1 MSAKPKY
8 YLSVLGRL
16 VFVLLALVVP
26 VICVI
31 GSAGSTDGEFDTRR
45 ILTWI
50 CCLAG
55 LLGLLA
61 FEGYMVRGRV
71 LGLLIDERNR
81 FSLSRLQMTL
91 WTVLVTT
98 TLYVVFMTGVV
109 RDTGTWSALD
119 VTIDPNLVVLMGFSV
134 ASFIASPVAL
144 SIKAQQPSDPVSLE
158 KTGAKLEAMQSLNR
172 RPHAIGRVLVKGAP
186 NDARLGDLI
195 RGEDVGNANV
205 VDLPRTQMLI
215 VTAVVFLSYSA
226 LVAKLLAYGAAQ
238 IQSIPALSTTVLMLT
253 LVSHGG
259 YIAGKLTPSLAN
271 SDAGGQRSARVQQ
284 INQQAADIASDLQM
298 QAAKRAPGDPSF
310 PVLQNALT
318 LARSTASDAAMLI
331 QSAGPAGPQPSDI
344 ANLEG
349 RLAALQAGTASLTKA
364 AGGSQSLALDS
375 ASATIVDAVQRKLQ
389 VQGYAVSR
397 TGIVDVATGRAIGQE
412 LDRLGIKREQL
423 HPRAFRFFEELL
435 PLIGRKV

>member
-1 MSAKPKY
+1 MFAKSKY
-8 YLSVLGRL
+8 YLSVFGRL
-16 VFVLLALVVP
+16 VFFLLALVIP
-26 VICVI
+26 VVCVV
-31 GSAGSTDGEFDTRR
+31 GSAGSPHCDVDTRR
-45 ILTWI
+45 ILAWI

-61 FEGYMVRGRV
+61 FEGYMVRGRA

-109 RDTGTWSALD
+109 RDSGTWRALD

-134 ASFIASPVAL
+134 ASFIASPIAL
-144 SIKAQQPSDPVSLE
+144 SIKARQPSDPVSLE
-158 KTGAKLEAMQSLNR
+158 KTGAKLEAMQSLDR
-172 RPHAIGRVLVKGAP
+172 RPHANGRVLVKGTP
-186 NDARLGDLI
+186 DDARMGDLI

-205 VDLPRTQMLI
+205 VDLPRTQMLV

-226 LVAKLLAYGAAQ
+226 LVAKLMAYGGAQ

-259 YIAGKLTPSLAN
+259 YIAGKLAPNLTN
-271 SDAGGQRSARVQQ
+271 SDASSQRSARVQQ
-284 INQQAADIASDLQM
+284 INQQAADIASDLQL
-298 QAAKRAPGDPSF
+298 QAAKSAPGDPSY
-310 PVLQNALT
+310 PVLQSALT
-318 LARSTASDAAMLI
+318 LARSTSSDAALLI
-331 QSAGPAGPQPSDI
+331 QSAGTAGPQPSDI

-349 RLAALQAGTASLTKA
+349 RLTALQATTASLTRVP
-364 AGGSQSLALDS
+364 GGSQALALDS
-375 ASATIVDAVQRKLQ
+375 ASATAVDAVQRRLQ
-389 VQGYAVSR
+389 MQGYAVSP

-435 PLIGRKV
+435 PLIGGKV